1 MKVEQKH
8 LFGPVMFWTVLTSTF
23 VWLPLIRIIG
33 RPDGYQ
39 WGILGL
45 SGKGTEGPYWVW
57 ILLTLYVLIM
67 LYSAFRGP
75 RALFYPMLILW
86 HLAVTGVVVM
96 ATVFEG
102 TEAAFQG
109 QGLHFSIP
117 MWLLIIPFTLFV
129 VLAIAWIVRDYRA
142 GGVPEKVA
150 WTRANSRRL
159 VTSALLLVV
168 ALALFRAGNN
178 YNWVTA
184 TAIITAIVQWILL
197 VQSFQPMRAGALR
210 T

>member
-33 RPDGYQ
+33 RPEGYQ

-45 SGKGTEGPYWVW
+45 SGRGTEGPYWVW

-96 ATVFEG
+96 ATIFEG
-102 TEAAFQG
+102 TEAVFQG

-197 VQSFQPMRAGALR
+197 VQSFQPMRGGALR